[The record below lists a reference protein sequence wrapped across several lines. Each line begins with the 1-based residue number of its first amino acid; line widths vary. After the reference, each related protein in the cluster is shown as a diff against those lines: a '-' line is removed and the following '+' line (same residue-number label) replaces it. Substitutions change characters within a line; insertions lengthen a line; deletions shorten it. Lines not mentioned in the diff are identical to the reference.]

1 MAGITEGGFFLRKK
15 PLRIPVSVES
25 RIETAVIVTQM
36 DVGRNWEVA
45 LKNPER
51 EIPRNLR

>member
-1 MAGITEGGFFLRKK
+1 MAGIPEGGFFLEEK

-25 RIETAVIVTQM
+25 RIETAVIVIRM
-36 DVGRNWEVA
+36 DGRMNREVA
-45 LKNPER
+45 PNNTGR